1 METKR
6 FRTIVQHS
14 VLIVAAAALFYKC
27 GPAAREIEPFCEDLQ
42 EHIEI
47 LSSDDFEGRAPSTPG
62 GQKTVEYI
70 ESQFANI
77 GLEPA
82 VNGSYRQ
89 AVPLIE
95 ITPSN
100 ISNLIIN
107 GGETELSFSY
117 YDEMMVNS
125 VRLGAEKVN
134 LSNSEMVFVGYGVNA
149 PEYNWN
155 DYEEVDV
162 EGKTVIILVNDPGYA
177 TGDEDMFT
185 GNAMTYYGRWTYKFE
200 EAARQGAEAAL
211 IVHQTGPAGYE
222 WNVVSTSWS
231 GPNLDLD
238 AERDVMPLLVEGWIQ
253 KDVAEKIFEQAGTSL
268 SELSEMAV
276 QSDFSPVNL
285 GLTASVNFN
294 NSYRTSESFNVVGYI
309 EGTQHPEE
317 SFVYMGHWDHLGMT
331 ETEEGEIEIYNG
343 AVDNATGTAGVICL
357 AQKFMELDEAPERT
371 VIFMAVTAEESGLL
385 GSRFYAENPLFPL
398 AKTVAGINMDALN
411 VYGPTHDVSVIG
423 YGSSELDEYL
433 SRHASAQNRRL
444 EPDEYP
450 ERGYY
455 YRSDHFNMAKF
466 GVPMIYAKGGSDYI
480 GRDEEYSRM
489 VSEDYAKRY
498 HMPGDIIHDLWDYDG
513 LHQDLWLFFNIGL
526 ELTNS
531 DDFPNWVEGNE
542 FRAIRDES
550 ASERRR

>member
-1 METKR
+1 MKTKS
-6 FRTIVQHS
+6 FKIIIQQS
-14 VLIVAAAALFYKC
+14 AIIIAAVLFFNKC
-27 GPAAREIEPFCEDLQ
+27 GPAVDEIEPFCEDLQ

-62 GQKTVEYI
+62 GLKTVEYI
-70 ESQFANI
+70 ESEFEKI

-100 ISNLIIN
+100 ISDLSIS
-107 GGETELSFSY
+107 GEETEMSFRY

-125 VRLGAEKVN
+125 VRLGAEEVN
-134 LSNSEMVFVGYGVNA
+134 LSNSELVFVGYGINA

-155 DYEEVDV
+155 DYEGVDV
-162 EGKTVIILVNDPGYA
+162 EGKTVVILVNDPGYA

-200 EAARQGAEAAL
+200 EAARQGADAAL

-238 AERDVMPLLVEGWIQ
+238 AERDVMPLLVEGWIH
-253 KDVAEKIFEQAGTSL
+253 KDVAEKIFEQAGKSL
-268 SELSEMAV
+268 SEISEMAV
-276 QSDFSPVNL
+276 QPDFSPVHL
-285 GLTASVNFN
+285 GLAASVNFN
-294 NSYRTSESFNVVGYI
+294 NSYRTSESYNVIGYI
-309 EGTQHPEE
+309 EGSVHPEE

-371 VIFMAVTAEESGLL
+371 VVFMAVTAEESGLL
-385 GSRFYAENPLFPL
+385 GSRYYAENPLFPL
-398 AKTVAGINMDALN
+398 ATTVAGINMDALN

-423 YGSSELDEYL
+423 YGSSDLDKYIR
-433 SRHASAQNRRL
+433 RHASAQNRRL

-455 YRSDHFNMAKF
+455 YRSDYFSMARF

-542 FRAIRDES
+542 FRAIRDET
-550 ASERRR
+550 ASERSR